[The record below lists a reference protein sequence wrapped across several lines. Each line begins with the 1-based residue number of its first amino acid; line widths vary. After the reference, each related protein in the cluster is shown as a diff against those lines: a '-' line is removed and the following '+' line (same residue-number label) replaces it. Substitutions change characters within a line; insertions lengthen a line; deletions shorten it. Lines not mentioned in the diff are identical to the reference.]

1 MYGYIGHTFPI
12 SGEVA
17 GSATAAQLPAA
28 LQRKCKRVIIQPR
41 SDNGAEL
48 VFVGFTSGVTVADGT
63 SDATTGIELSAT
75 DDPLVLDIQ
84 DSSQIW
90 YICSA
95 ATADFTICI
104 LT

>member
-1 MYGYIGHTFPI
+1 MNGYIGHTFPI

-28 LQRKCKRVIIQPR
+28 LQRSCKRVIIRAR
-41 SDNGAEL
+41 SDNVAES
-48 VFVGFTSGVTVADGT
+48 VYIGFTSGVTVPNGS
-63 SDATTGIELSAT
+63 SDATTGFELTAASP
-75 DDPLVLDIQ
+75 PLELDIQ
-84 DSSQIW
+84 HSNQIW

-95 ATADFTICI
+95 ATADFTVVI